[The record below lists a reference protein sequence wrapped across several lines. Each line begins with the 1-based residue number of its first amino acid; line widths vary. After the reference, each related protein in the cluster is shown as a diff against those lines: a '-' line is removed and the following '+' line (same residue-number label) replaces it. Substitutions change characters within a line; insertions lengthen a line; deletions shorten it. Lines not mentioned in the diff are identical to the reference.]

1 MDDLT
6 YLWFWLLSNAEELR
20 NVALIAAL
28 LSVPPFMLW
37 RVWLGRQAERRAA
50 VRAQAEERGREAER
64 LAKVFSQLGS
74 EQIAV
79 RIAAVHTLEQ
89 IARDQ
94 PRQHGAIMQT
104 LGAFVREQAK
114 APSPRLVG
122 DHYEPPDPAEIY
134 VPVRT
139 DVQAAIAVLGRRQ
152 REHDRPIDRPVL
164 ANTNLSGYD
173 LSDGDFGG
181 ASFRGSYLC
190 GAILAGAQ
198 LAAASFDYAVLER
211 ADFFGADCMGASF
224 AGAVAPAA
232 RFAHARMDNAQL
244 LEADLRAADFTR
256 ARLDGAV
263 LEGANLDGA
272 NLNEATGLP
281 LPPLLAESESEMP
294 ALVLKSQKRQRI
306 SSS

>member
-1 MDDLT
+1 VDDLT

-20 NVALIAAL
+20 NVALIVAL
-28 LSVPPFMLW
+28 LSVAPFVAW
-37 RVWLGRQAERRAA
+37 RIWLGRQAERRAA
-50 VRAQAEERGREAER
+50 AKANSEERSRDAER
-64 LAKVFSQLGS
+64 LAKVFAQLGS

-104 LGAFVREQAK
+104 LGAFVREQAR

-122 DHYEPPDPAEIY
+122 DHYEPPDPGDIY

-152 REHDRPIDRPVL
+152 REQDRPIDRPVL
-164 ANTNLSGYD
+164 TNTNLSGYD
-173 LSDGDFGG
+173 LSDGDFAG

-190 GAILAGAQ
+190 GAVLAGAQ
-198 LAAASFDYAVLER
+198 LAAANFDYAVLER
-211 ADFFGADCMGASF
+211 ADLFGADCIGASF
-224 AGAVAPAA
+224 AGAVAPGA

-244 LEADLRAADFTR
+244 VEADLRSADFTR

-263 LEGANLDGA
+263 LDGANLDGA
-272 NLNEATGLP
+272 LLDDATGLP
-281 LPPLLAESESEMP
+281 LPPLLETESEVP
-294 ALVLKSQKRQRI
+294 ALVFKSQRNQRI

>member
-28 LSVPPFMLW
+28 LSVPPFMAW
-37 RVWLGRQAERRAA
+37 RAWLGRQAENRA
-50 VRAQAEERGREAER
+50 VTRAQAEERGREAER
-64 LAKVFSQLGS
+64 LTKVFSQLGS

-114 APSPRLVG
+114 APPPRLVG

-173 LSDGDFGG
+173 FSDGDFGG

-190 GAILAGAQ
+190 GTILAGAQ
-198 LAAASFDYAVLER
+198 LAAANFDYAVIDR

-224 AGAVAPAA
+224 AGAAAPAA
-232 RFAHARMDNAQL
+232 RFAHARMDNAHL
-244 LEADLRAADFTR
+244 PGADLRSADFTR

-263 LEGANLDGA
+263 FEGANLDGA
-272 NLNEATGLP
+272 NLNEATGL
-281 LPPLLAESESEMP
+281 LPAESEIP
-294 ALVLKSQKRQRI
+294 ALVFTSQKSRRI